1 MMRPTLKFTK
11 CEDLQFELGVRMSPH
26 RIGKKIPQ
34 TSSKNHFKEH
44 KTFHLILF
52 WWGLSKLRKFVQI
65 EMP

>member
-52 WWGLSKLRKFVQI
+52 
-65 EMP
+65 